1 MQNTI
6 RNENSLGMKTL
17 GTHYVTMKTDTCTVF
32 ILIVQG
38 PHSETHL
45 SGILILDFPV
55 TRTVRNKFLLCKPP
69 IYVFYYGSLSKQRQK
84 AIF

>member
-69 IYVFYYGSLSKQRQK
+69 SSFYYVTTDL
-84 AIF
+84 AH